1 MERYG
6 LPGEVGFR
14 TGKRGLLKGRPTLVL
29 IHGAGGSAQNFLPQ
43 LRFLDRNLNV
53 LALELP
59 GHGGSKGP
67 GKQTIAEYARWVHET
82 LKGPYFESFFL
93 GGHSMG
99 GAVSLE
105 TGRRY
110 PENISGLILMATGAK
125 MEVSPQILRG
135 LAEDPHETIIK
146 INRWCYP
153 KGTSPHLIELAARLM
168 EQTPASTILKDFEA
182 CHRFNRL
189 EEIRQIRRPALIL
202 VGDQDVMT
210 PPDYSR
216 YLSEQISSSS
226 LTIIPGAGH
235 MVMLDKPR
243 ETNQAVWDFIAARS
257 SAGR

>member
-14 TGKRGLLKGRPTLVL
+14 TGERGLLKGRPTLVL
-29 IHGAGGSAQNFLPQ
+29 IHGAGGSAQIFLLQ

-59 GHGGSKGP
+59 GHGGSG
-67 GKQTIAEYARWVHET
+67 GDGRQTIAEYAQWVHET
-82 LKGPYFESFFL
+82 LNGPYFESFFL

-105 TGRRY
+105 MGWRY
-110 PENISGLILMATGAK
+110 PEKISGLILMAAGAK
-125 MEVSPQILRG
+125 MEVSPNILRG
-135 LAEDPHETIIK
+135 LAEDPHETIVK
-146 INRWCYP
+146 INQWCYP
-153 KGTSPHLIELAARLM
+153 KGTNPHIIELAARLM
-168 EQTPASTILKDFEA
+168 EQTPAPTILKDFEA

-189 EEIRQIRRPALIL
+189 EEVRQIRRPTLIL

-216 YLSEQISSSS
+216 YLSEQIPSSS

-235 MVMLDKPR
+235 MVMLDKPK
-243 ETNQAVWDFIAARS
+243 EVNLAVWDFISAQS
-257 SAGR
+257 STDR